1 MSEIL
6 HIVIHAV
13 EDCLP
18 LLPFLFLTV
27 FLMEYLEHRA
37 AERFVLSI
45 RKAGRFGPLL
55 GAGLGCVPQ
64 CGFSAAC
71 AQLFNGGLVSAG
83 TVAAVFLSTSD
94 EAVPILLANPNGW
107 LQVLYLIGSK
117 FIIAVVAGVLLDTL
131 WSPRK
136 QQAEFAAAHIE
147 HDCHS
152 DSRLI
157 NVLLAAV
164 QRTLEIFLFLFLFTF
179 AIALLIEWIGED
191 RLSAL
196 LLPGPLQPV
205 IAAVIGLIPNC
216 AASVL
221 LTQLYLDGM
230 ISFGAAVAG
239 LCSSAGVGLL
249 VLLRGKRRP
258 ADYGILL
265 GTVVVT
271 AILSGLL
278 LQLLV

>member
-1 MSEIL
+1 MHEFL
-6 HIVIHAV
+6 HILIHSV

-27 FLMEYLEHRA
+27 FLMEYIEHRA

-45 RKAGRFGPLL
+45 RRAGRFGPLL

-71 AQLFNGGLVSAG
+71 AELFNGGLVSAG

-94 EAVPILLANPNGW
+94 EAVPILLANPNGFREVVR
-107 LQVLYLIGSK
+107 LLGAKL
-117 FIIAVVAGVLLDTL
+117 IIAVLFGFLLDL
-131 WSPRK
+131 VWSVQK
-136 QQAEFAAAHIE
+136 QQAAFSDAHIE
-147 HDCHS
+147 HDCKS
-152 DSRLI
+152 DSQMENI
-157 NVLLAAV
+157 FLAAAI
-164 QRTLEIFLFLFLFTF
+164 RTGEIFLFLFLFTF
-179 AIALLIEWIGED
+179 AIAFLIEWIGRD
-191 RLSAL
+191 ALAAL
-196 LLPGPLQPV
+196 LLPGALQPM

-239 LCSSAGVGLL
+239 LCSSAGVGML
-249 VLLRGKRRP
+249 VLLRGKRRM
-258 ADYGILL
+258 ADYILLL
-265 GTVVVT
+265 GTVLCA
-271 AILSGLL
+271 AIVSGLF
-278 LQLLV
+278 LQFIA